1 MVRPASA
8 CATLLLALVVA
19 VLVPPLAAGGVVTCH
34 VVTWHAV
41 TAHRLAPEE
50 RLRSTVRALALAA
63 EGEIARFLPAL
74 APLAGSPLM
83 GAGAPGPT
91 IAAAGHTGTFAA
103 SAIASGGTTA
113 RVYPTRVAPTCSCA
127 GDL

>member
-1 MVRPASA
+1 MRPASA

-19 VLVPPLAAGGVVTCH
+19 VLVPPLAAGGVVT
-34 VVTWHAV
+34 WHAV

-50 RLRSTVRALALAA
+50 RLRSTARALALAA
-63 EGEIARFLPAL
+63 EGEIARIRPAL

-91 IAAAGHTGTFAA
+91 IAAAGHTGIFAA
-103 SAIASGGTTA
+103 
-113 RVYPTRVAPTCSCA
+113 
-127 GDL
+127 